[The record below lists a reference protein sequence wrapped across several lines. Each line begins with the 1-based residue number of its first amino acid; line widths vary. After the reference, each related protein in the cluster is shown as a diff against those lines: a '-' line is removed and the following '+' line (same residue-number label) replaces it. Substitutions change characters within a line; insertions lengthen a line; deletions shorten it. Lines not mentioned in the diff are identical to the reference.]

1 MIPQTKEALLSDKRF
16 FMALSLNDVE
26 KIAKLS
32 RLTLTDEEK
41 QNACRVERHFRH
53 G

>member
-1 MIPQTKEALLSDKRF
+1 
-16 FMALSLNDVE
+16 MALSLNDVE

-41 QNACRVERHFRH
+41 NKNACRVERHFRH

>member
-1 MIPQTKEALLSDKRF
+1 
-16 FMALSLNDVE
+16 MALSLNDVE

-41 QNACRVERHFRH
+41 TKRLPS
-53 G
+53 

>member
-1 MIPQTKEALLSDKRF
+1 
-16 FMALSLNDVE
+16 MALSLNDVE

-41 QNACRVERHFRH
+41 KQNACRVERHFRH